1 MNNTTN
7 KMAVIGMTNVT
18 TMAISKGIAFVGGIL
33 LVAGMGGMALSNK
46 CFTEAEIKYLTE
58 HVNAK

>member
-33 LVAGMGGMALSNK
+33 MVAGMGGMMLSNK
-46 CFTEAEIKYLTE
+46 CFTEVEMKYLAE
-58 HVNAK
+58 HVAAK

>member
-1 MNNTTN
+1 
-7 KMAVIGMTNVT
+7 MAAIGMTNVT

>member
-33 LVAGMGGMALSNK
+33 MVAGMGGMMLSNK
-46 CFTEAEIKYLTE
+46 TFTEVEMKYIAEHITTK
-58 HVNAK
+58 

>member
-18 TMAISKGIAFVGGIL
+18 TMAISKGITFVGAIL
-33 LVAGMGGMALSNK
+33 LVTGMGGMMLSSK
-46 CFTEAEIKYLTE
+46 CFTEAEMKYLAD
-58 HVNAK
+58 HVTAK